1 MAHYPSYRWP
11 QQQHQ
16 GEPGFVLPLALLAGL
31 VLSASSLSLLGV
43 ALGSHQAQASEHR
56 RRQADDGLHDL
67 AQLLADD
74 LVGRRP
80 EELNSSRLGPD
91 LLDLALPAG
100 WQLGGL
106 QWQPSEPSD
115 PGLVALQVTIK
126 GRGGEKRQGVVRFE
140 RSMPDGLIRALHQEG
155 A

>member
-1 MAHYPSYRWP
+1 MALERLGRWNRQRKDQP
-11 QQQHQ
+11 A
-16 GEPGFVLPLALLAGL
+16 FVLPLALLAGL

-43 ALGSHQAQASEHR
+43 GLASHQAQASEHR

-74 LVGRRP
+74 LVGHRP
-80 EELNSSRLGPD
+80 EDLNAASLGPD
-91 LLDLALPAG
+91 RLAMALPAG
-100 WQLGGL
+100 WQLGDL

-126 GRGGEKRQGVVRFE
+126 ARGGEQRQGVVRFE
-140 RSMPDGLIRALHQEG
+140 RSLPDGLIRALHQEG